1 VHLASP
7 FTLCNFLSQN
17 APVRARS
24 ADRRSSLILARRS
37 NSQDRIL
44 VTNQAAAGAFIVA
57 GHNAR
62 LAPLFVLLVLFL
74 ADLAP
79 SFSFFIHLGLLPLS
93 GLLPATFLL
102 IALFGHQI
110 TPCFAIKNNAAR
122 RSDVPP
128 VTLWQTAALAISGA
142 HNMLPLY
149 SLSQKEEGLPRFAHD
164 SPRFKMLPADGGG
177 EGVVG

>member
-1 VHLASP
+1 
-7 FTLCNFLSQN
+7 
-17 APVRARS
+17 
-24 ADRRSSLILARRS
+24 LARRS

-79 SFSFFIHLGLLPLS
+79 PFSFFIHLGLLLLT
-93 GLLPATFLL
+93 GLLAALAALLFLL

-122 RSDVPP
+122 SQTFLP
-128 VTLWQTAALAISGA
+128 VTLWQTAAVGYLCGG
-142 HNMLPLY
+142 Y
-149 SLSQKEEGLPRFAHD
+149 SAGNHKEGLPRFAHD
-164 SPRFKMLPADGGG
+164 SPEVHSIKVATGSSG
-177 EGVVG
+177 EGESQ